1 MAEQAF
7 KFPDEVEDKKQ
18 ENQEEGFE
26 IEVVDDTP
34 PQDKGREPMPKQI
47 VEELEKDDLEEYSEK
62 VKTRLAQMKKVWHDE
77 RREKEASIREK
88 EEALRFAQA
97 KDREIK
103 ELRSKLGAGEKLFVE
118 EVTKSANSE
127 LASAKEKLKQAY
139 ESGDAALIADA
150 QEALTDAK
158 LKLRDYQ
165 NFKPSLQE
173 EEKGV
178 ESDQQVQAV
187 PQVSDP
193 KAAKWREKNTW
204 FGADPEMTA
213 SALGLHEKLVR
224 SGVDPRSEDYYQR
237 VDATMRKRF
246 PEYEWEEEP
255 QTRQTMS
262 DSTRQTETETKD
274 SETKS
279 PRKSANVAPV
289 TRSTA
294 PRQIRLTTTQVAL
307 AKKLGLTN
315 EAYAK
320 ELMKLENRN
329 G

>member
-7 KFPDEVEDKKQ
+7 KFPDEVEDKKK
-18 ENQEEGFE
+18 EVKDELE

-34 PQDKGREPMPKQI
+34 EADKGREPMPKKI
-47 VEELEKDDLEEYSEK
+47 VEELEKDDLEEYSDK
-62 VKTRLAQMKKVWHDE
+62 VKQRLSQMKKVWHDE
-77 RREKEASIREK
+77 RREKEAATREK

-97 KDREIK
+97 KDNEIK
-103 ELRSKLGAGEKLFVE
+103 ELRQRLGAGEKKWVE
-118 EVTKSANSE
+118 DATKASE
-127 LASAKEKLKQAY
+127 IEIASAKAKLKQAY
-139 ESGDAALIADA
+139 ESGDAELITEA

-158 LKLRDYQ
+158 IKLKEHQY
-165 NFKPSLQE
+165 FKPSLQS

-178 ESDQQVQAV
+178 ESEQQVQAA
-187 PQVSDP
+187 PQVIDP

-246 PEYEWEEEP
+246 PEYFEEEES
-255 QTRQTMS
+255 QTRQT
-262 DSTRQTETETKD
+262 EPETKD

-320 ELMKLENRN
+320 ELMKLETRN

>member
-1 MAEQAF
+1 MAVIKEEF
-7 KFPDEVEDKKQ
+7 KFPDEVEDKKD
-18 ENQEEGFE
+18 EVKDELE

-34 PQDKGREPMPKQI
+34 EADKGREPMPKKI
-47 VEELEKDDLEEYSEK
+47 VDELEKDDLEEYSDK
-62 VKTRLAQMKKVWHDE
+62 VKQRLSQMKKVWHDE
-77 RREKEASIREK
+77 RREKEAATREK

-97 KDREIK
+97 KDNEIK
-103 ELRSKLGAGEKLFVE
+103 ELRQKLGAGEKKWVE
-118 EVTKSANSE
+118 DATKASE
-127 LASAKEKLKQAY
+127 IEIASAKAKLKQAY
-139 ESGDAALIADA
+139 ESGDAELITEA

-158 LKLRDYQ
+158 IKLKEHQY
-165 NFKPSLQE
+165 FKPSLQS

-178 ESDQQVQAV
+178 ESEQQVQAA
-187 PQVSDP
+187 PQVIDP

-246 PEYEWEEEP
+246 PEYFEEEEP
-255 QTRQTMS
+255 QTRQT
-262 DSTRQTETETKD
+262 EPETKD

-320 ELMKLENRN
+320 ELMKLENR
-329 G
+329 

>member
-1 MAEQAF
+1 MLF
-7 KFPDEVEDKKQ
+7 RSKK
-18 ENQEEGFE
+18 
-26 IEVVDDTP
+26 IVD
-34 PQDKGREPMPKQI
+34 
-47 VEELEKDDLEEYSEK
+47 ELEKDDLEEYSDK
-62 VKTRLAQMKKVWHDE
+62 VKQRLSQMKKVWHDE
-77 RREKEASIREK
+77 RREKEAATREK

-97 KDREIK
+97 KDNEIK
-103 ELRSKLGAGEKLFVE
+103 ELRQKLGAGEKKWVE
-118 EVTKSANSE
+118 DATKASE
-127 LASAKEKLKQAY
+127 IEIASAKAKLKQAY
-139 ESGDAALIADA
+139 ESGDAELITEA

-158 LKLRDYQ
+158 IKLKEHQY
-165 NFKPSLQE
+165 FKPSLQS

-178 ESDQQVQAV
+178 ESEQQVQAA
-187 PQVSDP
+187 PQVIDP

-246 PEYEWEEEP
+246 PEYFEEEEP
-255 QTRQTMS
+255 QTRQT
-262 DSTRQTETETKD
+262 EPETKD

-320 ELMKLENRN
+320 ELMKLENR
-329 G
+329 

>member
-1 MAEQAF
+1 MAEQAY

-18 ENQEEGFE
+18 EAPNEEFQ

-47 VEELEKDDLEEYSEK
+47 VEELEKDDLEEYSDK
-62 VKTRLAQMKKVWHDE
+62 VKTRLSQMKKVWHDE
-77 RREKEASIREK
+77 RREKEAAHREK

-118 EVTKSANSE
+118 EVTKAATSE
-127 LASAKEKLKQAY
+127 LTSAKEKLKQAY
-139 ESGDAALIADA
+139 ESGDAGLIADA

-165 NFKPSLQE
+165 NFKPTLQE

-178 ESDQQVQAV
+178 ETQQQVQEA
-187 PQVSDP
+187 PQVVDP
-193 KAAKWREKNTW
+193 KAAKWRDTNTW

-246 PEYEWEEEP
+246 PEYEWGDEP
-255 QTRQTMS
+255 QTRQT
-262 DSTRQTETETKD
+262 ETEIKD

-307 AKKLGLTN
+307 AKRLGLTN
-315 EAYAK
+315 ESYAK

>member
-7 KFPDEVEDKKQ
+7 KFPDEVEDKKD
-18 ENQEEGFE
+18 EVKDELE

-34 PQDKGREPMPKQI
+34 EADKGREPMPKKI
-47 VEELEKDDLEEYSEK
+47 VDELEKDDLEEYSDK
-62 VKTRLAQMKKVWHDE
+62 VKQRLSQMKKVWHDE
-77 RREKEASIREK
+77 RREKEAATREK

-97 KDREIK
+97 KDNEIR
-103 ELRSKLGAGEKLFVE
+103 ELRQRLGAGEKKWVE
-118 EVTKSANSE
+118 DATKASE
-127 LASAKEKLKQAY
+127 IEIASAKAKLKQAY
-139 ESGDAALIADA
+139 ESGDAELITEA

-158 LKLRDYQ
+158 IKLKEHQY
-165 NFKPSLQE
+165 FKPSLQS

-178 ESDQQVQAV
+178 ESEQQVQAA
-187 PQVSDP
+187 PQVIDP

-246 PEYEWEEEP
+246 PEYFEEEEP
-255 QTRQTMS
+255 QTRQT
-262 DSTRQTETETKD
+262 EPETKD

-320 ELMKLENRN
+320 ELMKLENR
-329 G
+329 

>member
-1 MAEQAF
+1 MLF
-7 KFPDEVEDKKQ
+7 RS
-18 ENQEEGFE
+18 
-26 IEVVDDTP
+26 VDDTP
-34 PQDKGREPMPKQI
+34 EADKGREPMPKKI
-47 VEELEKDDLEEYSEK
+47 VDELEKDDLEEYSDK
-62 VKTRLAQMKKVWHDE
+62 VKQRLSQMKKVWHDE
-77 RREKEASIREK
+77 RREKEAATREK

-97 KDREIK
+97 KDNEIR
-103 ELRSKLGAGEKLFVE
+103 ELRQKLGAGEKKWVE
-118 EVTKSANSE
+118 DATKASE
-127 LASAKEKLKQAY
+127 IEIASAKAKLKQAY
-139 ESGDAALIADA
+139 ESGDAELITEA

-158 LKLRDYQ
+158 IKLKEHQY
-165 NFKPSLQE
+165 FKPSLQS

-178 ESDQQVQAV
+178 ESEQQVQAA
-187 PQVSDP
+187 PQVIDP
-193 KAAKWREKNTW
+193 KAAKWRENNTW

-246 PEYEWEEEP
+246 PEYFEEEEP
-255 QTRQTMS
+255 QTRQT
-262 DSTRQTETETKD
+262 EPETKD

-320 ELMKLENRN
+320 ELMKLETR
-329 G
+329 

>member
-1 MAEQAF
+1 MAVAKEEF
-7 KFPDEVEDKKQ
+7 KFPDEVEDKKK
-18 ENQEEGFE
+18 EVKDVLE

-34 PQDKGREPMPKQI
+34 DADKGREPMPKKI
-47 VEELEKDDLEEYSEK
+47 VDELEKDDLEEYSDK
-62 VKTRLAQMKKVWHDE
+62 VKQRLSQMKKVWHDE
-77 RREKEASIREK
+77 RREKEAATREK

-97 KDREIK
+97 KDNEIK
-103 ELRSKLGAGEKLFVE
+103 ELRQKLGAGEKKWVE
-118 EVTKSANSE
+118 DATKASE
-127 LASAKEKLKQAY
+127 IEIASAKAKLKQAY
-139 ESGDAALIADA
+139 ESGDAELITEA

-158 LKLRDYQ
+158 IKLKEHQY
-165 NFKPSLQE
+165 FKPSLQS

-178 ESDQQVQAV
+178 ESEQQVQAA
-187 PQVSDP
+187 PQVIDP

-246 PEYEWEEEP
+246 PEYFEEEEP
-255 QTRQTMS
+255 QTRQT
-262 DSTRQTETETKD
+262 EPETKD

-320 ELMKLENRN
+320 ELMKLENR
-329 G
+329 

>member
-1 MAEQAF
+1 MAMAKEAF
-7 KFPDEVEDKKQ
+7 KFPDEAEDRKD
-18 ENQEEGFE
+18 EARDEGLE
-26 IEVVDDTP
+26 VKVVDDTP
-34 PQDKGREPMPKQI
+34 EADRNRVPMPKEI
-47 VEELEKDDLEEYSEK
+47 VDELEKDDLEEYSDK
-62 VKTRLAQMKKVWHDE
+62 VKTRLSQMKKVWHDE
-77 RREKEASIREK
+77 RREKEAALRER
-88 EEALRFAQA
+88 EEAFRFAQA
-97 KDREIK
+97 KDNEIK
-103 ELRSKLGAGEKLFVE
+103 ELREKLGAGEKRYAE
-118 EVTKSANSE
+118 DMSKATAGEVV
-127 LASAKEKLKQAY
+127 SAKDKLKKAY
-139 ESGDAALIADA
+139 ESGDAELIAEA

-158 LKLRDYQ
+158 IKLKELEYSNR
-165 NFKPSLQE
+165 PLQE
-173 EEKGV
+173 PQKVV
-178 ESDQQVQAV
+178 ESNQQVQAA
-187 PQVSDP
+187 PQVIDP

-246 PEYEWEEEP
+246 PEYFEEEEP
-255 QTRQTMS
+255 QTRQT
-262 DSTRQTETETKD
+262 ETETKS

-320 ELMKLENRN
+320 ELMKLENR
-329 G
+329 

>member
-1 MAEQAF
+1 MCSS
-7 KFPDEVEDKKQ
+7 
-18 ENQEEGFE
+18 
-26 IEVVDDTP
+26 
-34 PQDKGREPMPKQI
+34 
-47 VEELEKDDLEEYSEK
+47 DLEEYSDK
-62 VKTRLAQMKKVWHDE
+62 VKQRLSQMKKVWHDE
-77 RREKEASIREK
+77 RREKEAATREK

-97 KDREIK
+97 KDNEIR
-103 ELRSKLGAGEKLFVE
+103 ELRQRLGAGEKKWAE
-118 EVTKSANSE
+118 DATKASE
-127 LASAKEKLKQAY
+127 TEIAAAKNKLRQAY
-139 ESGDAALIADA
+139 ESGDAELITEA

-158 LKLRDYQ
+158 IKLKEHQY
-165 NFKPSLQE
+165 FKPSLQS

-178 ESDQQVQAV
+178 ESEQQVQAA
-187 PQVSDP
+187 PQVIDP

-246 PEYEWEEEP
+246 PEYFEGEEP
-255 QTRQTMS
+255 QTRQT
-262 DSTRQTETETKD
+262 EPETKD

-320 ELMKLENRN
+320 ELMKLENR
-329 G
+329 

>member
-7 KFPDEVEDKKQ
+7 KFPDEVEDKKD
-18 ENQEEGFE
+18 EVKDELE

-34 PQDKGREPMPKQI
+34 EADKGREPMPKKI
-47 VEELEKDDLEEYSEK
+47 VDELEKDDLEEYSDK
-62 VKTRLAQMKKVWHDE
+62 VKQRLSQMKKVWHDE
-77 RREKEASIREK
+77 RREKEAATREK

-97 KDREIK
+97 KDNEIR
-103 ELRSKLGAGEKLFVE
+103 ELRQKLGAGEKKWVE
-118 EVTKSANSE
+118 DATKASE
-127 LASAKEKLKQAY
+127 IEIASAKAKLKQAY
-139 ESGDAALIADA
+139 ESGDAELITEA

-158 LKLRDYQ
+158 IKLKEHQY
-165 NFKPSLQE
+165 FKPSLQS

-178 ESDQQVQAV
+178 ESEQQVQAA
-187 PQVSDP
+187 PQVIDP

-246 PEYEWEEEP
+246 PEYFEEEEP
-255 QTRQTMS
+255 QTRQT
-262 DSTRQTETETKD
+262 EPETKD

-320 ELMKLENRN
+320 ELMKLENR
-329 G
+329 

>member
-7 KFPDEVEDKKQ
+7 KFPDEVEDKNDEVKD
-18 ENQEEGFE
+18 ELE

-34 PQDKGREPMPKQI
+34 DADKGREPMPKKI
-47 VEELEKDDLEEYSEK
+47 VEELEKDDLEEYSDK
-62 VKTRLAQMKKVWHDE
+62 VKQRLSQMKKVWHDE
-77 RREKEASIREK
+77 RREKEAATREK

-97 KDREIK
+97 KDNEIK
-103 ELRSKLGAGEKLFVE
+103 ELRQKLGAGEKKWVE
-118 EVTKSANSE
+118 DATKASE
-127 LASAKEKLKQAY
+127 IEIASAKAKLKQAY
-139 ESGDAALIADA
+139 ESGDAELITEA

-158 LKLRDYQ
+158 IKLKEHQY
-165 NFKPSLQE
+165 FKPSLQS

-178 ESDQQVQAV
+178 ESEQQVQAA
-187 PQVSDP
+187 PQVIDP
-193 KAAKWREKNTW
+193 KAAKWRENNTW

-246 PEYEWEEEP
+246 PEYFEEEEP
-255 QTRQTMS
+255 QTRQT
-262 DSTRQTETETKD
+262 EPETKD

-320 ELMKLENRN
+320 ELMKLENR
-329 G
+329 

>member
-1 MAEQAF
+1 MAEEAF

-18 ENQEEGFE
+18 AKEEEFQV
-26 IEVVDDTP
+26 EVVDDTP

-62 VKTRLAQMKKVWHDE
+62 VKTRLSQMKKVWHDE
-77 RREKEASIREK
+77 RREKEAATREK
-88 EEALRFAQA
+88 EEAYRFAQA
-97 KDREIK
+97 KEREIK
-103 ELRSKLGAGEKLFVE
+103 ELREKLGNGQKLYVE
-118 EVTKSANSE
+118 EITKSATGE
-127 LASAKEKLKQAY
+127 LNAAKAKLKEAY
-139 ESGDAALIADA
+139 ESGDAELIADA

-165 NFKPSLQE
+165 TFKPSLQNDLN
-173 EEKGV
+173 GV
-178 ESDQQVQAV
+178 EPQQQVQAA
-187 PQVSDP
+187 PQVVDP
-193 KAAKWREKNTW
+193 KASKWRETNTW
-204 FGADPEMTA
+204 FGSDPEMTA

-246 PEYEWEEEP
+246 PEYEWEDTT
-255 QTRQTMS
+255 Q
-262 DSTRQTETETKD
+262 TRQTETETKD

-294 PRQIRLTTTQVAL
+294 PRQIRLTTTQAAL
-307 AKKLGLTN
+307 AKRLGLTN

-320 ELMKLENRN
+320 EMMKLENRN